1 MIHSPSTP
9 PAIPCAA
16 DEDGYPLTASAIA
29 SLQTRQQE
37 SSRQKPRSLPSQMSR
52 HHILIV
58 EDDKDL
64 RDKVLLP
71 CFLGAGYACTGVG
84 TALEMYRC
92 LAGHSFDLIL
102 LDIGLPDEDGFCS
115 IQHLRS
121 LTNAAIVILTGMDT
135 DADRIRGLSSGADAY
150 LSKPIDGDV
159 LVAWAGTI
167 IRRVGN
173 ASGTAAHAQQKAWAR
188 WRIDDT
194 GWRLLAPDGGA
205 VNLSLAEKAMMS
217 MFIAAN
223 GKTVYRD
230 ELASRLTGEIQ
241 AFTSH
246 KLEMLIHRF
255 RRKVLRATGQ
265 NLPLM
270 AIRGVGYIFTS

>member
-1 MIHSPSTP
+1 M
-9 PAIPCAA
+9 
-16 DEDGYPLTASAIA
+16 
-29 SLQTRQQE
+29 
-37 SSRQKPRSLPSQMSR
+37 
-52 HHILIV
+52 
-58 EDDKDL
+58 EDDKEL
-64 RDKVLLP
+64 RDKALLP
-71 CFLGAGYACTGVG
+71 CFLSAGYACTGVG

-121 LTNAAIVILTGMDT
+121 LTDAAIVILTGMDS

-159 LVAWAGTI
+159 LVAWARTI
-167 IRRVGN
+167 IRRAGN
-173 ASGTAAHAQQKAWAR
+173 ASGTAGHAHQKTWAR

-194 GWRLLAPDGGA
+194 GWRLLTPDSGA
-205 VNLSLAEKAMMS
+205 VNLSPAEKAMMS

-230 ELASRLTGEIQ
+230 EIASRLMGEVH
-241 AFTSH
+241 AFTSQ

-265 NLPLM
+265 SLPLM